1 MWQKPQV
8 FIERIIDMVKAK
20 DLKLPLTVIT
30 PTTDFVVCGQRKC
43 FVYGDDNKSTGE
55 VEAIKSEVFDGHL
68 KDRFEVKIPGKT
80 ELPFDEE
87 KVFSMEIHINLINP
101 TIGVY
106 SRGKEVGLSIK
117 ADDWRTVKSTS
128 KTQTISG
135 IDSVL

>member
-1 MWQKPQV
+1 
-8 FIERIIDMVKAK
+8 MVKANN
-20 DLKLPLTVIT
+20 LKLPLSVIT

-43 FVYGDDNKSTGE
+43 FIYGDDNKSTGE
-55 VEAIKSEVFDGHL
+55 VEAIKLEVFDGHL

-87 KVFSMEIHINLINP
+87 KVYGMELHINLINP
-101 TIGVY
+101 TLTMY
-106 SRGKEVGLSIK
+106 SKGKEVVLSIK
-117 ADDWRTVKSTS
+117 AEDWKNVKVAS